1 LTKKQDGGCFYA
13 THYAYIFSIPL
24 CIFTARLRSSSQAEK
39 SFSSSKPS
47 VTKFEKTH
55 IPIGVFRVDFCD
67 LRDILMK
74 GQIMSE
80 NRIKNNYKI
89 SVVVPAYNEV
99 ENIAPLME
107 EFSKMFS
114 NSKING
120 EVILV
125 DDGSTDGTFLKAK
138 ECQGKYNFLKVAV
151 HRKNRGLTEALMTG
165 FSIASGKIFVFWP
178 ADLQYLPEEIP
189 KLVDRIDS
197 GYDVV
202 CGWKRGR
209 YGIKR
214 FVSFVYN
221 FLSRILFRVGVH
233 DLNSVKAFKREI
245 VSEVPLRKDW
255 HRYMVVMAA
264 DKGYKI
270 GEVKVNLH
278 PRRFGQSKFGFWR
291 IPIGFLDLLSVK
303 FQLSFMKKPLLLF
316 GFLGLI
322 LIFLGLVTG
331 GVAVYLRIAKNE
343 GLRPLLYLVI
353 LLVLSGISFFALGF
367 LAEAIVSVKDEIK
380 VLGKQISARRRF
392 FPKSFQENKRR
403 GPSFSRREKPHDDG
417 GKRGL

>member
-1 LTKKQDGGCFYA
+1 MRR
-13 THYAYIFSIPL
+13 IE
-24 CIFTARLRSSSQAEK
+24 RN
-39 SFSSSKPS
+39 
-47 VTKFEKTH
+47 VKFQNPE
-55 IPIGVFRVDFCD
+55 FREV
-67 LRDILMK
+67 K
-74 GQIMSE
+74 V
-80 NRIKNNYKI
+80 

-99 ENIAPLME
+99 ENITPLME

-114 NSKING
+114 ESKMKG

-138 ECQGKYNFLKVAV
+138 ACQDKYNFLKVAV
-151 HRKNRGLTEALMTG
+151 HKRNKGLTEALMTG
-165 FSIASGKIFVFWP
+165 FSIARGKIFVFWP

-189 KLVDRIDS
+189 KLVERIDA

-202 CGWKRGR
+202 CGWKQGR

-221 FLSRILFRVGVH
+221 FLSRILFGVGVH

-245 VSEVPLRKDW
+245 VNEVPLRKDW

-270 GEVKVNLH
+270 GEAKVKVY

-303 FQLSFMKKPLLLF
+303 FQISFMKKPLLLF
-316 GFLGLI
+316 GFSGLI
-322 LIFLGLVTG
+322 LIFLGFLTG
-331 GVAVYLRIAKNE
+331 GVAVYLRIVKQE

-353 LLVLSGISFFALGF
+353 LLTLMGISLFALGF
-367 LAEAIVSVKDEIK
+367 LAEAIAGLKEKIDNLDQTISGRKRFRSTFPPEKKDE
-380 VLGKQISARRRF
+380 R
-392 FPKSFQENKRR
+392 EN
-403 GPSFSRREKPHDDG
+403 
-417 GKRGL
+417 

>member
-1 LTKKQDGGCFYA
+1 MRISRHRFRGAEGNVK
-13 THYAYIFSIPL
+13 
-24 CIFTARLRSSSQAEK
+24 SQNPELGK
-39 SFSSSKPS
+39 
-47 VTKFEKTH
+47 V
-55 IPIGVFRVDFCD
+55 RV
-67 LRDILMK
+67 
-74 GQIMSE
+74 
-80 NRIKNNYKI
+80 
-89 SVVVPAYNEV
+89 SVVVPAYNEA
-99 ENIAPLME
+99 ENITLLME

-114 NSKING
+114 QSKMNG

-125 DDGSTDGTFLKAK
+125 DDGSTDKTFLKAK
-138 ECQGKYNFLKVAV
+138 ECQEKYNFLKVAV
-151 HRKNRGLTEALMTG
+151 HKRNQGLTDALMTG
-165 FSIASGKIFVFWP
+165 FSKARGRIFVFWP

-189 KLVDRIDS
+189 KLIDRIDA

-202 CGWKRGR
+202 CGWKQGR

-245 VSEVPLRKDW
+245 VNEIPLRKDW

-270 GEVKVNLH
+270 GEAKVKLY

-316 GFLGLI
+316 GS
-322 LIFLGLVTG
+322 LGLVLLLLGILTG
-331 GVAVYLRIAKNE
+331 GVAIYLRIVENE

-353 LLVLSGISFFALGF
+353 LLVLSGLSLFVLGF
-367 LAEAIVSVKDEIK
+367 LAEAIVSVKDEIRN
-380 VLGKQISARRRF
+380 LGKQILVRSRLPLNRF
-392 FPKSFQENKRR
+392 RENKKT
-403 GPSFSRREKPHDDG
+403 KPPPNR
-417 GKRGL
+417 KT

>member
-1 LTKKQDGGCFYA
+1 MERIEGNVKSQD
-13 THYAYIFSIPL
+13 P
-24 CIFTARLRSSSQAEK
+24 E
-39 SFSSSKPS
+39 
-47 VTKFEKTH
+47 
-55 IPIGVFRVDFCD
+55 FREV
-67 LRDILMK
+67 K
-74 GQIMSE
+74 V
-80 NRIKNNYKI
+80 

-114 NSKING
+114 ESKMNG

-138 ECQGKYNFLKVAV
+138 ECQEKYNFLKVEA
-151 HRKNRGLTEALMTG
+151 HKRNLGLTDALMTG
-165 FSIASGKIFVFWP
+165 FSIARGKIFVFWP

-189 KLVDRIDS
+189 KLVERIDA

-202 CGWKRGR
+202 CGWKQGR

-221 FLSRILFRVGVH
+221 FLSRILFGVGVH

-270 GEVKVNLH
+270 GEAKVKVY
-278 PRRFGQSKFGFWR
+278 PRRFGQTKFGFWR
-291 IPIGFLDLLSVK
+291 IPVGFLDLLSVK
-303 FQLSFMKKPLLLF
+303 FQISFMKKPLLLF
-316 GFLGLI
+316 GFSGLI
-322 LIFLGLVTG
+322 LIFLGILTG
-331 GVAVYLRIAKNE
+331 GVAIYLRIAKQE

-353 LLVLSGISFFALGF
+353 LLTLMGISLFALGF
-367 LAEAIVSVKDEIK
+367 LAEAIAGLKEKIDNLDHTISGRKRFGSTSPPGKKDE
-380 VLGKQISARRRF
+380 R
-392 FPKSFQENKRR
+392 EN
-403 GPSFSRREKPHDDG
+403 
-417 GKRGL
+417 

>member
-1 LTKKQDGGCFYA
+1 M
-13 THYAYIFSIPL
+13 P
-24 CIFTARLRSSSQAEK
+24 
-39 SFSSSKPS
+39 
-47 VTKFEKTH
+47 
-55 IPIGVFRVDFCD
+55 
-67 LRDILMK
+67 
-74 GQIMSE
+74 E
-80 NRIKNNYKI
+80 NRKKNNYKI

-107 EFSKMFS
+107 GFSKMFS

-151 HRKNRGLTEALMTG
+151 HRRNRGLTEALMTG

-189 KLVDRIDS
+189 KLVN
-197 GYDVV
+197 DVV

-245 VSEVPLRKDW
+245 VNEVPLRKDW
-255 HRYMVVMAA
+255 HRYMVVIAA

-270 GEVKVNLH
+270 GEVEVKLY

-322 LIFLGLVTG
+322 LIFLGIVTG

-367 LAEAIVSVKDEIK
+367 LAEAIVSVKEEIRA
-380 VLGKQISARRRF
+380 LGKQISARRRF
-392 FPKSFQENKRR
+392 FPRSFQENKRR
-403 GPSFSRREKPHDDG
+403 EPSFNRREKPHDDG
-417 GKRGL
+417 GKR